1 MRALLGAVALAAA
14 LALPATAD
22 WSFDE
27 AKAVGGEAREGVF
40 HQLDGTA
47 RQHLAVDE
55 GFVAAAWSDNADG
68 SYQARAAFRALGEDF
83 GAVQTLSTG
92 AEGYQPVVV
101 ALGDGRF
108 LFAWEQDQRV
118 WMRTATAQ
126 GLGPA
131 VQVDEAQSTEPSLAA
146 HSEHGVVAAWV
157 RREGRVMR
165 LYSAPL
171 RVAGDGALELGD
183 ARPVDPE
190 PAARDQLYPSVAVT
204 DAGVV
209 IGWEDRRHGH
219 TRLYTGFRPHG
230 GDFGAPRGLND
241 QPQGPRTALFGA
253 GSGVTR
259 VALAARG
266 DRVAAVWMD
275 KRDYRSGYDVF
286 AALSEDGG
294 RSFGANEMVQDM
306 FGAETPQWRPAVA
319 MDPGGLSLAVWDD
332 TRDDTPDLWMS
343 WREDGEWSDDVAV
356 APAYGPGAH
365 TSPAAAFG
373 PDGRLHLL
381 WTSRT
386 QEGLSRLGYVEA
398 GR

>member
-1 MRALLGAVALAAA
+1 
-14 LALPATAD
+14 
-22 WSFDE
+22 
-27 AKAVGGEAREGVF
+27 
-40 HQLDGTA
+40 
-47 RQHLAVDE
+47 
-55 GFVAAAWSDNADG
+55 
-68 SYQARAAFRALGEDF
+68 
-83 GAVQTLSTG
+83 
-92 AEGYQPVVV
+92 
-101 ALGDGRF
+101 
-108 LFAWEQDQRV
+108 
-118 WMRTATAQ
+118 
-126 GLGPA
+126 
-131 VQVDEAQSTEPSLAA
+131 
-146 HSEHGVVAAWV
+146 
-157 RREGRVMR
+157 MR
-165 LYSAPL
+165 LYSAPI
-171 RVAGDGALELGD
+171 RVADEGGLELGQ
-183 ARPVDPE
+183 ARPVDSE

-219 TRLYTGFRPHG
+219 TRLYTAFRPHG
-230 GDFGAPRGLND
+230 GDFGAPQGLND
-241 QPQGPRTALFGA
+241 QPQGPRSVEFGA

-266 DRVAAVWMD
+266 ERVAAVWMD

-319 MDPGGLSLAVWDD
+319 MSPDGLPLAVWDD
-332 TRDDTPDLWMS
+332 TRDDSPDLWMS
-343 WREDGEWSDDVAV
+343 WREGGEWSDDVAV

-386 QEGLSRLGYVEA
+386 EDGLSRLGYVEA